1 MEAQTNMTNILDYHN
16 RLVADVLARFR
27 KLCIIATSRAV
38 APSTDLSSMSM
49 SGMSM
54 DLEFEGLNKS
64 IKELLTL
71 SRRIKELWVFG
82 PLGQQDSDMR
92 ERAAAVDQDVKHI
105 AQIISAAEDEWL
117 RGVVEEAGGSWMPMP
132 KDGRGGDEGHN

>member
-1 MEAQTNMTNILDYHN
+1 MEAQANITNMLDYHN

-27 KLCIIATSRAV
+27 KLCIIATSRAAAV
-38 APSTDLSSMSM
+38 STDLSSMSI

-82 PLGQQDSDMR
+82 PLGQEDVHAR
-92 ERAAAVDQDVKHI
+92 ERAAAVELDVKHI
-105 AQIISAAEDEWL
+105 AQIISAAEDGWL
-117 RGVVEEAGGSWMPMP
+117 RGVVEDAGGSWMPMP
-132 KDGRGGDEGHN
+132 KDDEAQNCPS